1 MSEHR
6 CAYIDKQIL
15 FMSWDNRKDGW
26 IPDMTMMDKYLEG
39 GVRVYRPV
47 DSEYLLVTMPGHILW
62 PVKLDPYDILGVPE
76 LPWIPVAMQ
85 GVKEEEI
92 DSFDEYILSSD
103 EVILMSPIHE
113 TAPTVQPTV
122 RPESRPTV
130 QPRSD
135 PIPLPVHIQTIVLER
150 AESERKSCSISME
163 AIRKHTSTVT
173 SCGHVFQKDAI
184 QEWLTRHRTC
194 PECRQIC
201 SI

>member
-6 CAYIDKQIL
+6 CAYVDKQIL

-39 GVRVYRPV
+39 GVRVYRPA

-62 PVKLDPYDILGVPE
+62 PVKLDPYDILSVPE
-76 LPWIPVAMQ
+76 LPWIPVAMK
-85 GVKEEEI
+85 GVNEDDI

-122 RPESRPTV
+122 QPMTRPG
-130 QPRSD
+130 SD

-150 AESERKSCSISME
+150 AEFERKSCSISME
-163 AIRKHTSTVT
+163 PIRKHTSTVT

>member
-1 MSEHR
+1 
-6 CAYIDKQIL
+6 
-15 FMSWDNRKDGW
+15 
-26 IPDMTMMDKYLEG
+26 MMDKYLEG
-39 GVRVYRPV
+39 GVRVYRPA

-62 PVKLDPYDILGVPE
+62 PVKLDPYDILSVPE
-76 LPWIPVAMQ
+76 LPWIPVAMK
-85 GVKEEEI
+85 GVNEDDI

-113 TAPTVQPTV
+113 TAPTAQPTV
-122 RPESRPTV
+122 RPTVQPTVQPMTRPTV
-130 QPRSD
+130 QPTVQPMTRPGSD